1 MLIVKE
7 ALVKAEEFNSV
18 AVNFRD
24 TDVFV
29 ALLHHLDG
37 DIHKNVNKEREKG
50 RLRNARVSTIRTHRF
65 RM

>member
-50 RLRNARVSTIRTHRF
+50 RLCFH
-65 RM
+65 